1 MAFIPP
7 LELEGLW
14 MKTMKKLSLCLCL
27 LAATFAIS
35 QAKKAPLASGAT
47 STAAKICD
55 DPYAVREDA
64 DGWPEGPITILFHHE
79 KSKAP
84 WAKNPAI
91 RVPGLAAATPA
102 SARTLVCVEESQ
114 IEMGHY
120 ESGEPGYVP
129 SWGTIFVRLSDR
141 KVYFMG
147 HSLDGEMPPQMKYNK
162 GAGVGKP
169 PTEILVRWLRLLFQ
183 QKVARFKMRLKW
195 KEYAEVS
202 AMAFSGD
209 GSRLVVAQA
218 SRRPLD
224 GGTPPSPITV
234 FDLTTGQPVA
244 TMHVDYSTDAIALS
258 KSGSMVATNRYGR
271 VEIWDV
277 ATAKMTHKLDTS
289 HVTSLAFGPDDT
301 LGVAGDEKAAVWDV
315 DGSRVVK
322 SGSGSVVEL
331 SPEGAWLTMAKTA
344 NGFTVRELES
354 GRELG
359 SFSDVCG
366 DPYKCLPS
374 RDGKMMVRW
383 SALGGGLFSSG
394 IREGKPVS
402 LPDLGASVV
411 YAAAP
416 TRDGFVVSNSD
427 GIAGVVSPG
436 LAEPRAFATD
446 MTSIKA
452 IAVSQDGKLIALG
465 DSSGLVE
472 VWELR

>member
-1 MAFIPP
+1 MQ
-7 LELEGLW
+7 
-14 MKTMKKLSLCLCL
+14 TMKKLSLCLCL
-27 LAATFAIS
+27 FAATLAVG
-35 QAKKAPLASGAT
+35 QAKKAPFAAGAT

-55 DPYAVREDA
+55 DPYAVQEPA
-64 DGWPEGPITILFHHE
+64 NGWPEGPVTILFHHE

-91 RVPGLAAATPA
+91 RVPGLEAAAPA
-102 SARTLVCVEESQ
+102 SARTLVCVEESRV
-114 IEMGHY
+114 EMGHY
-120 ESGEPGYVP
+120 DSGEPGYAP
-129 SWGTIFVRLSDR
+129 SWSTIFVRLSDR

-147 HSLDGEMPPQMKYNK
+147 RSLDGEMPPQVKYNR

-169 PTEILVRWLRLLFQ
+169 PTEILVRWLRLLLE
-183 QKVARFKMRLKW
+183 QKVARFKTRLKW

-209 GSRLVVAQA
+209 NSRLAVAQA
-218 SRRPLD
+218 PRSSSS
-224 GGTPPSPITV
+224 GATPPSPITV

-244 TMHVDYSTDAIALS
+244 AMHADYSTDAIALS
-258 KSGSMVATNRYGR
+258 KSGNTIATERYGH

-277 ATAKMTHKLDTS
+277 ATGQVTRKLETS
-289 HVTSLAFGPDDT
+289 KVTSLVFGPEDV
-301 LGVAGDEKAAVWDV
+301 LGAAGDEKAAVWDV
-315 DGSRVVK
+315 SGNRVVR

-331 SPEGAWLTMAKTA
+331 SPDGVWLVMAKAA

-359 SFSDVCG
+359 SFPNVCG
-366 DPYKCLPS
+366 DPYKCVPS

-383 SALGGGLFSSG
+383 SALGEAIYSSG
-394 IREGKPVS
+394 NPSGNTPS
-402 LPDLGASVV
+402 LPNLGVGVV
-411 YAAAP
+411 YAVAP
-416 TRDGFVVSNSD
+416 TRDGFVMANSD
-427 GIAGVVSPG
+427 GIAGIVSPG
-436 LAEPRAFATD
+436 ATEPRAFATD

-452 IAVSQDGKLIALG
+452 IAVSQDGKLVALG